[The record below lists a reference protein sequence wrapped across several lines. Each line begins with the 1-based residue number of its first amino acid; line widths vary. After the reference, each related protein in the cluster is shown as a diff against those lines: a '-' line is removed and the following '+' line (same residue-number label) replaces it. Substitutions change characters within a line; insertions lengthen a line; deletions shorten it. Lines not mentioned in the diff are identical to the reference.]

1 MVKVIDSEV
10 VIRAYF
16 SKYRERTQLKYAE
29 LKQIRYK
36 AEPYMGFY
44 IDVTYASLRRVQQ
57 LHRGDLTMDQV
68 KITIVKDSLRVIRDA
83 EKPVVKLLDKYL

>member
-16 SKYRERTQLKYAE
+16 NKYRERTELQYAE
-29 LKQIRYK
+29 LKRIRYK

-44 IDVTYASLRRVQQ
+44 IDVTYTSLRRVQQ
-57 LHRGDLTMDQV
+57 LHRSDLTMDQV
-68 KITIVKDSLRVIRDA
+68 KITIVKDALRVIHEA
-83 EKPVVKLLDKYL
+83 ERPVVKLLDKYL